1 MPLSGE
7 INMAALETIY
17 KHRTYPSKEHKG
29 TLTRQM
35 FLLKEIL
42 NSLPE
47 KSKEG
52 IPQEKLLPV
61 KNGL

>member
-7 INMAALETIY
+7 INMAALETTY
-17 KHRTYPSKEHKG
+17 KHRAYPSKEQKE

>member
-7 INMAALETIY
+7 INMAALKTIY
-17 KHRTYPSKEHKG
+17 KHRAYPSKEQKE

-35 FLLKEIL
+35 FLLKEIR

-47 KSKEG
+47 KSNEG
-52 IPQEKLLPV
+52 IPQEKPLPV
-61 KNGL
+61 KKVL

>member
-1 MPLSGE
+1 
-7 INMAALETIY
+7 MAAFKTIY
-17 KHRTYPSKEHKG
+17 KHRAYPSKEHKG

-35 FLLKEIL
+35 FLLKEIR

>member
-1 MPLSGE
+1 
-7 INMAALETIY
+7 MAAFKTIY
-17 KHRTYPSKEHKG
+17 KHRAYLSKEQKG